1 MIKHYFLLQ
10 LELNLSNHM
19 IFKIVKNSQE
29 MRCVIGFLV
38 LEDYRRPAT
47 LDDFEYLKSVYE
59 DGTFEWED
67 EGNLIVVSIYT
78 YDEINQDEK
87 ESLLELASTLVEFKP
102 YVTHRVNFFVSSELL
117 DLRDKDWENQ
127 GCYKL
132 SLQYL
137 LNTLEKKI
145 NIENLSDEDFNH
157 LSQD

>member
-1 MIKHYFLLQ
+1 MIKHYFLLH

-19 IFKIVKNSQE
+19 IFKIIKNSQE
-29 MRCVIGFLV
+29 MRCEIGFLV
-38 LEDYRRPAT
+38 LEDYRRPGT
-47 LDDFEYLKSVYE
+47 LDDFEYLKPVYE

-67 EGNLIVVSIYT
+67 DSNLIVVSIYT
-78 YDEINQDEK
+78 YEALNDEEK
-87 ESLLELASTLVEFKP
+87 EYVIELASTLIEFKP
-102 YVTHRVNFFVSSELL
+102 DINHRIDFFVSDELL
-117 DLRDKDWENQ
+117 DIRDKDWDNQ

-145 NIENLSDEDFNH
+145 NIENLSDDDFNH